1 MVVLKNEYQI
11 AAERLQVPNR
21 TNWKCVG
28 TRISIKE
35 MKNLSEELI
44 TRADIAKSELMNL
57 GTDQCKLS
65 NTMNRERERER
76 L

>member
-1 MVVLKNEYQI
+1 
-11 AAERLQVPNR
+11 
-21 TNWKCVG
+21 
-28 TRISIKE
+28 

-65 NTMNRERERER
+65 NTMNRERERETLKMIGTSEACR
-76 L
+76 TIKHCLACQ

>member
-1 MVVLKNEYQI
+1 
-11 AAERLQVPNR
+11 
-21 TNWKCVG
+21 
-28 TRISIKE
+28 

-65 NTMNRERERER
+65 NMMNRERERER

>member
-1 MVVLKNEYQI
+1 
-11 AAERLQVPNR
+11 
-21 TNWKCVG
+21 
-28 TRISIKE
+28 

-65 NTMNRERERER
+65 DTMNRERERDFKNDWHLR
-76 L
+76 GM